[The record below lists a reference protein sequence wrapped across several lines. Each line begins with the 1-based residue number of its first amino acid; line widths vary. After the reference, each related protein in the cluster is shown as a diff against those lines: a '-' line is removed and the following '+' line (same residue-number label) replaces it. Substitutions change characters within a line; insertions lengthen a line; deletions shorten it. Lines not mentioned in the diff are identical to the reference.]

1 MKQFDYYFYFLLIS
15 AIFIWSKDFA
25 LIGSYVDS
33 LPILISLPLFYWLGV
48 PWEFR
53 KTFTEPSKIT
63 LSLSVINL
71 FLGVSLHSTLFYS
84 LAWSCFLWMWLQA
97 RLNEET
103 LVNLKPGFPLL
114 VLGFPWLFLDG
125 EIIGWWF
132 RITGSWITEQLF
144 SSAGFEVVRQGTF
157 LLINNQ
163 PFSVDSACSGI
174 NTLQSLL
181 IAGVYLGSSILKQQF
196 RIIWGVPFLFFIAWL
211 ANTIRI
217 SIITLAALILGP
229 EFAMGA
235 FHEVG
240 GLIVLGLMFILCW
253 CCFYFIHRN
262 FIKYNATISPPKTT
276 FG

>member
-1 MKQFDYYFYFLLIS
+1 MRKLDFYSFCLLIS
-15 AIFIWSKDFA
+15 AIFIWSKDFS
-25 LIGSYVDS
+25 LIDSYEDS
-33 LPILISLPLFYWLGV
+33 LPILISLPLFYWLGI

-53 KTFTEPSKIT
+53 KSTIAPTKTAFY
-63 LSLSVINL
+63 LSVINL
-71 FLGVSLHSTLFYS
+71 LLGVGLHSTFFYS
-84 LAWSCFLWMWLQA
+84 IAWSSFFWMWLQA
-97 RLNEET
+97 RLTVES
-103 LVNLKPGFPLL
+103 LVKLKPGFPLL
-114 VLGFPWLFLDG
+114 VLAFPWLLLDG

-132 RITGSWITEQLF
+132 RITGSWITEQIF

-181 IAGVYLGSSILKQQF
+181 IAGVYLGASILKQQF
-196 RIIWGVPFLFFIAWL
+196 RIIWGAPFLFFMAWL

-253 CCFYFIHRN
+253 CCFCFIHRN
-262 FIKYNATISPPKTT
+262 FIKYNATISQPKTI